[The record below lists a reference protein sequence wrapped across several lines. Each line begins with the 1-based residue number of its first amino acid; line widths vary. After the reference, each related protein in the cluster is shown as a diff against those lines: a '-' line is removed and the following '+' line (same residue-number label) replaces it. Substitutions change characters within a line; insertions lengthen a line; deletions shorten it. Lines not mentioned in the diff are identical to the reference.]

1 MLEQRIEEYLKAKQP
16 EAQGLSVSNLV
27 RIPGGAS
34 RETWSFDARWNE
46 QGGEVSRGYVLRRD
60 PDASLL
66 DTDRDIE
73 FRAMEAVRPQGVPV
87 PEMYWLET
95 DSRWLERPFFLMEKV
110 DGCETSP
117 QKLLFDPAYLRVHP
131 QLASAFVE
139 ILARIHA
146 VDSQALGLA
155 AIGGLGAPPDPDRCG
170 ETEIAKWESVVDQEA
185 LEPQP
190 VLRAAVTWLRRHQPP
205 PAQRVVLVH
214 ADYRTGNFLFNAEG
228 EIRAI
233 LDWEMVHLG
242 DPLED
247 VAWACI
253 RPWRWAGDERIGG
266 LMERSEFYRRYVEA
280 SGFAVNEDAVR
291 FWEVL
296 GNLKLAA
303 IFLTG
308 GRSFC
313 QGRTGSIMMSLLARN
328 IGRLEL
334 EIMDLMGV

>member
-1 MLEQRIEEYLKAKQP
+1 MLEQRIEEYLKTKQP
-16 EAQGLSVSNLV
+16 RAKGLTVTNLV

-46 QGGEVSRGYVLRRD
+46 QGKDVLRGFVLRRD

-66 DTDRDIE
+66 DTDRDVE
-73 FRAMEAVRPQGVPV
+73 FRAMAAVRSQGVPV
-87 PEMYWLET
+87 PEMHWLET
-95 DSRWLERPFFLMEKV
+95 DRRWLERPFFVMERV

-117 QKLLFDPAYLRVHP
+117 QKLLFDPTYVRVHP
-131 QLASAFVE
+131 QIAAAFVD

-146 VDSQALGLA
+146 VDWRALGLS
-155 AIGGLGAPPDPDRCG
+155 AICGLGAPPESDRCAA
-170 ETEIAKWESVVDQEA
+170 TEIGKWESVVDREA

-190 VLRAAVTWLRRHQPP
+190 VLRAAFSWLRRNQPP
-205 PAQRVVLVH
+205 LAQRVVLVH

-228 EIRAI
+228 QIKAM

-253 RPWRWAGDERIGG
+253 RPWRWSGDERVGG
-266 LMERSEFYRRYVEA
+266 LMERTEFYRRYEEA
-280 SGFAVNEDAVR
+280 SGLRVNEEAIR

-308 GRSFC
+308 ARSFC
-313 QGRTGSIMMSLLARN
+313 EGRTRAPMMAFLSRN
-328 IGRLEL
+328 NSRLEL
-334 EIMDLMGV
+334 EVLDLMGV